1 MATMDDV
8 AKAANVSVTTVSHVL
23 NGTRKVHPDTEK
35 LVRAAIQEVGYIQNS
50 LARSLAMSATNTIGV
65 AIPTFSNHYFSEVVR
80 SIENECMKNGLMML
94 FSDTHDDP
102 DQELKIVQAFH
113 QRRVDGVVL
122 APADDGRLESLAYLR
137 NNKIPGVLVD
147 HLLTQGFDQVG
158 VKNKQAV
165 QELIAHLIGH
175 GHSRIG
181 FISGAAWN
189 STSAERLDGYRAA
202 LKSAG
207 LSYDEALVRCGE
219 SAIEPA
225 RVAMRQLLALDSR
238 PSAIMTSNNLM
249 TIGAMRA
256 LREARIDVPRG
267 IALVGFDDFDWADL
281 FSPRLTVMAQP
292 LEEIGAKAINLLIKR
307 IKNPEGN
314 RQTIRLSPTI
324 QIRNSCG
331 CP

>member
-23 NGTRKVHPDTEK
+23 NGTRKVHPETEK

-80 SIENECMKNGLMML
+80 SIESECMKNGLMML

-137 NNKIPGVLVD
+137 NNKIPAVLVD
-147 HLLTQGFDQVG
+147 HLLSQGFDQVG
-158 VKNKQAV
+158 VKNKPAV
-165 QELIAHLIGH
+165 QELITHLIGH
-175 GHSRIG
+175 GHRRIG

-189 STSAERLDGYRAA
+189 STSAERVDGYRAA
-202 LKSAG
+202 LKAAG
-207 LSYDEALVRCGE
+207 LPFDEALVCCGE

-225 RVAMRQLLALDSR
+225 RVATRQLLALDAR
-238 PSAIMTSNNLM
+238 PTAIMTSNNLM

-256 LREARIDVPRG
+256 LREAGIDVPQEM
-267 IALVGFDDFDWADL
+267 AFVGFDDFDWADL
-281 FSPRLTVMAQP
+281 FNPRLTVMAQP
-292 LEEIGAKAINLLIKR
+292 LEEIGAKALNLLIKR
-307 IKNPEGN
+307 IKNPDGS
-314 RQTIRLSPTI
+314 RQTIRISPTI
-324 QIRNSCG
+324 RIRNSCG

>member
-35 LVRAAIQEVGYIQNS
+35 LVRAAVQEVGYIQNS

-65 AIPTFSNHYFSEVVR
+65 AIPTFANHYFSEVVR

-158 VKNKQAV
+158 VKNKVAV

-175 GHSRIG
+175 GHTRIG

-189 STSAERLDGYRAA
+189 STS
-202 LKSAG
+202 
-207 LSYDEALVRCGE
+207 
-219 SAIEPA
+219 
-225 RVAMRQLLALDSR
+225 
-238 PSAIMTSNNLM
+238 
-249 TIGAMRA
+249 
-256 LREARIDVPRG
+256 
-267 IALVGFDDFDWADL
+267 
-281 FSPRLTVMAQP
+281 
-292 LEEIGAKAINLLIKR
+292 
-307 IKNPEGN
+307 
-314 RQTIRLSPTI
+314 
-324 QIRNSCG
+324 
-331 CP
+331 

>member
-8 AKAANVSVTTVSHVL
+8 AKTANVSVTTVSHVL
-23 NGTRKVHPDTEK
+23 NGTRKVHPETEK

-80 SIENECMKNGLMML
+80 SIESECMKNGLMML

-137 NNKIPGVLVD
+137 NNKIPAVLVD
-147 HLLTQGFDQVG
+147 HLLSQGFDQVG
-158 VKNKQAV
+158 VKNKQAA
-165 QELIAHLIGH
+165 QELIGHLIGH
-175 GHSRIG
+175 GHQRIG

-189 STSAERLDGYRAA
+189 STSAERVDGYRAA
-202 LKSAG
+202 LKVAG
-207 LSYDEALVRCGE
+207 LPFDETLVCCGE

-225 RVAMRQLLALDSR
+225 RIATRKLLALDKR
-238 PSAIMTSNNLM
+238 PTAIMTSNNLM

-256 LREARIDVPRG
+256 LREAGIDVPQQM
-267 IALVGFDDFDWADL
+267 AFVGFDDFDWADL
-281 FSPRLTVMAQP
+281 FNPRLTVMAQP
-292 LEEIGAKAINLLIKR
+292 LEEIGAKALNLLIKR
-307 IKNPEGN
+307 IKNPDGN
-314 RQTIRLSPTI
+314 RQTIRISPTI

>member
-8 AKAANVSVTTVSHVL
+8 AKEANVSVTTVSHVL
-23 NGTRKVHPDTEK
+23 NGTRKVHPDTEN
-35 LVRAAIQEVGYIQNS
+35 LVRAAIQKVGYIQNS
-50 LARSLAMSATNTIGV
+50 LARSLAMSATSTIGV

-137 NNKIPGVLVD
+137 DNKMPTVLVD
-147 HLLTQGFDQVG
+147 HLLSQGFDQVG
-158 VKNKQAV
+158 VKNKAAA
-165 QELIAHLIGH
+165 QELVAHLIGH
-175 GHSRIG
+175 GHQRIG
-181 FISGAAWN
+181 FVSGATWN

-207 LSYDEALVRCGE
+207 IPFDATLVRCGE

-225 RVAMRQLLALDSR
+225 LVATRQLLALALR
-238 PSAIMTSNNLM
+238 PTAIMTSNNLM

-256 LREARIDVPRG
+256 LREADIEVPKEM
-267 IALVGFDDFDWADL
+267 AFVGFDDFDWANV
-281 FSPRLTVMAQP
+281 FNPRLTVMAQP
-292 LEEIGAKAINLLIKR
+292 LDEIGAKALNLLIKR
-307 IKNPEGN
+307 IKNPEGH
-314 RQTIRLSPTI
+314 RQSIRLSPSI

-331 CP
+331 CQ

>member
-8 AKAANVSVTTVSHVL
+8 AKAAKVSVTTVSHVL
-23 NGTRKVHPDTEK
+23 NGTRKVHPDTEN
-35 LVRAAIQEVGYIQNS
+35 LVRTAIQEVGYIQNS
-50 LARSLAMSATNTIGV
+50 LARSLAMSASNTIGV

-137 NNKIPGVLVD
+137 DNKIPTVLVD
-147 HLLTQGFDQVG
+147 HLLSQGFDQVG
-158 VKNKQAV
+158 VKNKAATQD
-165 QELIAHLIGH
+165 LTAHLISH
-175 GHSRIG
+175 GHRRIG
-181 FISGAAWN
+181 FVSGAAWN
-189 STSAERLDGYRAA
+189 STSAERLDGYQAA
-202 LKSAG
+202 LEAAG
-207 LSYDEALVRCGE
+207 TPFDAELVRCGE

-225 RVAMRQLLALDSR
+225 RVATRQLLALATR
-238 PSAIMTSNNLM
+238 PTAIMTSNNLM

-256 LREARIDVPRG
+256 LREAGIDVPQEM
-267 IALVGFDDFDWADL
+267 AFVGFDDFDWADL
-281 FSPRLTVMAQP
+281 FNPRLTVMAQP
-292 LEEIGAKAINLLIKR
+292 LEEIGAKALNILIKR
-307 IKNPEGN
+307 IKNPDG
-314 RQTIRLSPTI
+314 RRSTVRLPALI

>member
-23 NGTRKVHPDTEK
+23 NGTRKVHPETEK

-80 SIENECMKNGLMML
+80 SIESECMKNGLMML

-137 NNKIPGVLVD
+137 NNKIPAVLVD
-147 HLLTQGFDQVG
+147 HLLSQGFDQVG
-158 VKNKQAV
+158 VKNKPAV
-165 QELIAHLIGH
+165 QELITHLIGH
-175 GHSRIG
+175 GHQRIG

-189 STSAERLDGYRAA
+189 STSAERVDGYRAA
-202 LKSAG
+202 LKAAG
-207 LSYDEALVRCGE
+207 LPFDEALVCCGE

-225 RVAMRQLLALDSR
+225 RVATRQLLALDAR
-238 PSAIMTSNNLM
+238 PTAIMTSNNLM

-256 LREARIDVPRG
+256 LREAGIDVPQEM
-267 IALVGFDDFDWADL
+267 AFVGFDDFDWADL
-281 FSPRLTVMAQP
+281 FNPRLTVMAQP
-292 LEEIGAKAINLLIKR
+292 LEEIGAKALNLLIKR
-307 IKNPEGN
+307 IKNPDGS
-314 RQTIRLSPTI
+314 RQTIRISPTI
-324 QIRNSCG
+324 RIRNSCG

>member
-35 LVRAAIQEVGYIQNS
+35 LVRAAVQEVGYIQNS

-65 AIPTFSNHYFSEVVR
+65 AIPTFANHYFSEVVR

-158 VKNKQAV
+158 VKNKVAV

-175 GHSRIG
+175 GHTRIG

-207 LSYDEALVRCGE
+207 IPYDETLVRCGE

-225 RVAMRQLLALDSR
+225 QVATRQLLALDSR
-238 PSAIMTSNNLM
+238 PTAIMTSNNLM

-256 LREARIDVPRG
+256 LREVKIDVPQDM
-267 IALVGFDDFDWADL
+267 AFVGFDDFDWADL
-281 FSPRLTVMAQP
+281 FNPRLTVMAQP
-292 LEEIGAKAINLLIKR
+292 LEEIGAKALKLLIKR
-307 IKNPEGN
+307 IKNPEGS
-314 RQTIRLSPTI
+314 RQTIRLQPTI

>member
-8 AKAANVSVTTVSHVL
+8 AKAAKVSVTTVSHVL
-23 NGTRKVHPDTEK
+23 NGTRKVHPETEK
-35 LVRAAIQEVGYIQNS
+35 LVRDAIQEVGYIQNS
-50 LARSLAMSATNTIGV
+50 LARSLAMSATSTIGV

-102 DQELKIVQAFH
+102 AQELKIVQAFH

-122 APADDGRLESLAYLR
+122 TPADDGRLESLAYLR
-137 NNKIPGVLVD
+137 NNKIPTVIVD
-147 HLLTQGFDQVG
+147 HLLSQGFDQVG
-158 VKNKQAV
+158 VKNKAAM
-165 QELIAHLIGH
+165 QELTAHLIDH
-175 GHSRIG
+175 GHKRIG

-189 STSAERLDGYRAA
+189 STSGERLEGYRAA
-202 LKSAG
+202 LQAAG
-207 LSYDEALVRCGE
+207 LVYDEALVCCGE

-225 RVAMRQLLALDSR
+225 QVATRQLLALDQR
-238 PSAIMTSNNLM
+238 PTATITSNNLM

-256 LREARIDVPRG
+256 LREAEIDVPRDM
-267 IALVGFDDFDWADL
+267 AFVGFDDFDWADL
-281 FSPRLTVMAQP
+281 FNPRLTVVAQP
-292 LEEIGAKAINLLIKR
+292 LGEIGAKALNLLIKR
-307 IKNPEGN
+307 IKNPEGK

-324 QIRNSCG
+324 RIRNSCG

>member
-65 AIPTFSNHYFSEVVR
+65 AIPTFANHYFSEVVR

-158 VKNKQAV
+158 VKNKVAV

-175 GHSRIG
+175 GHTRIG

-225 RVAMRQLLALDSR
+225 QVATRQLLALGSR
-238 PSAIMTSNNLM
+238 PTAIMTSNNLM

-256 LREARIDVPRG
+256 LREAGIDVPQDM
-267 IALVGFDDFDWADL
+267 AFVGFDDFDWADL

-292 LEEIGAKAINLLIKR
+292 LEEIGAKALNLLIKR

-324 QIRNSCG
+324 HIRNSCG

>member
-1 MATMDDV
+1 MATMEDV

-65 AIPTFSNHYFSEVVR
+65 AIPTFANHYFSEVVR
-80 SIENECMKNGLMML
+80 SVENECMRNGLMML

-137 NNKIPGVLVD
+137 NNRIPTVLVD
-147 HLLTQGFDQVG
+147 RVLTQGFDQVG
-158 VKNKQAV
+158 VKNKQGV

-175 GHSRIG
+175 GHTRIG
-181 FISGAAWN
+181 FISGAVWN

-207 LSYDEALVRCGE
+207 LPYDSDLVRCGE

-225 RVAMRQLLALDSR
+225 WAATKQLLGLEAR
-238 PSAIMTSNNLM
+238 PTAIMTSNNLM
-249 TIGAMRA
+249 TIGAMHA
-256 LREARIDVPRG
+256 LREAGIDVPG
-267 IALVGFDDFDWADL
+267 HIAMVGFDDFDWADL
-281 FSPRLTVMAQP
+281 FSPRLTVTAQP
-292 LEEIGAKAINLLIKR
+292 LEEIGARALRLLIKR
-307 IKNPEGN
+307 IKSPEGA

-324 QIRNSCG
+324 HVRNSCG
-331 CP
+331 CR

>member
-1 MATMDDV
+1 MATMEDV
-8 AKAANVSVTTVSHVL
+8 AKAASVSVTTVSHVL
-23 NGTRKVHPDTEK
+23 NGTRKVRPDTEK
-35 LVRAAIQEVGYIQNS
+35 LVRAAILDVGYIQNS

-65 AIPTFSNHYFSEVVR
+65 AIPTFANHYFSEVVR
-80 SIENECMKNGLMML
+80 SVENECMRNGLMML

-122 APADDGRLESLAYLR
+122 APADDGRLGSLTYLR
-137 NNKIPGVLVD
+137 NNKIPAVLVD
-147 HLLTQGFDQVG
+147 RVLTQGFDQVG
-158 VKNKQAV
+158 VKNKQGV

-175 GHSRIG
+175 GHTRIG

-207 LSYDEALVRCGE
+207 LPYDQDLVRCGE

-225 RVAMRQLLALDSR
+225 WAATKQLLGLNAR
-238 PSAIMTSNNLM
+238 PTAIMTSNNLM
-249 TIGAMRA
+249 TIGAMHA
-256 LREARIDVPRG
+256 LREAGIDVPG
-267 IALVGFDDFDWADL
+267 HIAMVGFDDFDWADL
-281 FSPRLTVMAQP
+281 FSPRLTVTAQP
-292 LEEIGAKAINLLIKR
+292 LEEIGAKALRLLIKR
-307 IKNPEGN
+307 IKSPEGA

-324 QIRNSCG
+324 HVRNSCG
-331 CP
+331 CR

>member
-50 LARSLAMSATNTIGV
+50 LARSLAMSATNTIGL

>member
-23 NGTRKVHPDTEK
+23 NRTRKVHPDTEK
-35 LVRAAIQEVGYIQNS
+35 LVRNAILEVGYIPNS

-65 AIPTFSNHYFSEVVR
+65 AIPTFANHYFSEVVR
-80 SIENECMKNGLMML
+80 SIENECMRNGLMML

-137 NNKIPGVLVD
+137 NSKIPTVLVD

-158 VKNKQAV
+158 VKNKLAV
-165 QELIAHLIGH
+165 QELISHLISH
-175 GHSRIG
+175 GHTRIG
-181 FISGAAWN
+181 FIAGATWN

-202 LKSAG
+202 LASFG
-207 LSYDEALVRCGE
+207 LPFDEGLVRCGE

-225 RVAMRQLLALDSR
+225 RVASKQLLFLDSR
-238 PSAIMTSNNLM
+238 PTAIMTSNNLM

-256 LREARIDVPRG
+256 LREAKIDVPRDM
-267 IALVGFDDFDWADL
+267 AFVGFDDFDWADL
-281 FSPRLTVMAQP
+281 FNPRLTVMAQP
-292 LEEIGAKAINLLIKR
+292 LEEIGAKALKLLIKR
-307 IKNPEGN
+307 IKNPEGS
-314 RQTIRLSPTI
+314 RQTIRLQPTI

>member
-35 LVRAAIQEVGYIQNS
+35 LVRAAVQEVGYIQNS

-65 AIPTFSNHYFSEVVR
+65 AIPTFANHYFSEVVR

-158 VKNKQAV
+158 VKNKVAV

-175 GHSRIG
+175 GHTRIG

-189 STSAERLDGYRAA
+189 STLAERLDGYRAA

-207 LSYDEALVRCGE
+207 IPYDETLVRCGE

-225 RVAMRQLLALDSR
+225 QVATRQLLAPDPR
-238 PSAIMTSNNLM
+238 PTATMTSNTLM
-249 TIGAMRA
+249 TTGAMRA
-256 LREARIDVPRG
+256 LREVKIDVPQDM
-267 IALVGFDDFDWADL
+267 AFVGFDDFDWADL
-281 FSPRLTVMAQP
+281 FSPRLTVIAQP
-292 LEEIGAKAINLLIKR
+292 LGEIGAKALNLLIKR
-307 IKNPEGN
+307 IKNPEGS